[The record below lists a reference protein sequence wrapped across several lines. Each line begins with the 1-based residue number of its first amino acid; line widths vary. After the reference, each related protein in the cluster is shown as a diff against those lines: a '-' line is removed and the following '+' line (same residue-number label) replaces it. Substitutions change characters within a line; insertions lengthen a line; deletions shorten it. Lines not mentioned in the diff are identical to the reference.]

1 MNSHIFQQ
9 CPLIGYT
16 SLYAHAPLW
25 RDQKILNAKKESGL
39 REFFGTVIKLENSVV
54 LKNNFTQDKFSY

>member
-16 SLYAHAPLW
+16 SLYARATLQ
-25 RDQKILNAKKESGL
+25 RDQKILNAKKKSGL

>member
-1 MNSHIFQQ
+1 MQKRNQVLENS
-9 CPLIGYT
+9 LALL
-16 SLYAHAPLW
+16 S
-25 RDQKILNAKKESGL
+25 KKKSGL